1 MYQFFLLASV
11 LSEQMS
17 LVSDMKEFK
26 MKMKSFNITFILQL
40 LCSFNVPWSWGGLW
54 YGDVVILSK
63 CKIEEIIYVTDSI

>member
-17 LVSDMKEFK
+17 LVLDMKELK
-26 MKMKSFNITFILQL
+26 MKMKSFNITFILKL
-40 LCSFNVPWSWGGLW
+40 LCSFNVPWSWEGLW

-63 CKIEEIIYVTDSI
+63 CKIEKFISSFM